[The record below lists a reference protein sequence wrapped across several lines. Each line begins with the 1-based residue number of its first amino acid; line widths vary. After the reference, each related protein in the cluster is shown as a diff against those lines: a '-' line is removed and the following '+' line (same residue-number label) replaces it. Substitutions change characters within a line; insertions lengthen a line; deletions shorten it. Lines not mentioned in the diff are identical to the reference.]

1 VDRLATGQTGK
12 QPVSLGLLGAAAFM
26 VIADVRVIDPLLHII
41 ANEFNVGVGS
51 AAVIVSAYT
60 IPYGLFQLV
69 YGPLGDRIGKLRVI
83 TAALTAFAVGTALC
97 AFVSNIALL
106 TLLRFLT
113 GMFAAGI
120 IPVTL
125 AYIGDNFPYV
135 ERQAAIGKYLSALV
149 LGQVLGG
156 SLGGIFGEYISW
168 RDIFLL
174 FGIVS
179 FAIAGLLWRGTRHFR
194 DGNRTSERFS
204 WKTFKPYY
212 QLLSQV
218 TARTVIVAVFIEGFC
233 FMGAFAYV
241 GAFLRDRYSLPYV
254 AIGFM
259 LSSFGVGGLIYS
271 RSVKWLVQRL
281 GEIGLMGVGGWL
293 MCICF
298 LAIAL
303 LQNWIL
309 FIPLTMVMGL
319 SFYMMH
325 STLQT
330 QATELAPEARG
341 TSVSLFAFSLFLGQG
356 IGAAVFGR
364 VVDNFSYVPCF
375 IIAGVVLAL
384 LATWLVKK
392 QKRKQLM
399 TND

>member
-1 VDRLATGQTGK
+1 MGRLAIGQTGK
-12 QPVSLGLLGAAAFM
+12 TPVSLGLLGAAAFM

-41 ANEFNVGVGS
+41 AKEFHVGVGS

-69 YGPLGDRIGKLRVI
+69 YGPLGDRIGKLQVI

-125 AYIGDNFPYV
+125 AYIGDNFPYT

-149 LGQVLGG
+149 LGQILGG

-168 RDIFLL
+168 RDIFLV

-179 FAIAGLLWRGTRHFR
+179 LAIAGLLWRGTRHFR
-194 DGNRTSERFS
+194 DGNRSTQRFS
-204 WKTFKPYY
+204 WATFKPYY
-212 QLLSQV
+212 QLLTQA

-233 FMGAFAYV
+233 LMGAFAYV
-241 GAFLRDRYSLPYV
+241 GAFLRDRYGLPYV
-254 AIGFM
+254 TIGFM
-259 LSSFGVGGLIYS
+259 LSSFGLGGLIYS

-293 MCICF
+293 MCVCF

-303 LQNWIL
+303 LHNWIL
-309 FIPLTMVMGL
+309 FIPFSILMGL
-319 SFYMMH
+319 AFYMMH

-341 TSVSLFAFSLFLGQG
+341 TAVSLFAFSLFIGQG

-364 VVDNFSYVPCF
+364 IVDNFGYVPCF
-375 IIAGVVLAL
+375 IIAGIAIAL
-384 LATWLVKK
+384 LAIWLVKK
-392 QKRKQLM
+392 ADTHT
-399 TND
+399 TNDK

>member
-1 VDRLATGQTGK
+1 MIRLATEK
-12 QPVSLGLLGAAAFM
+12 ASKKPVSLGLLGASAFI

-41 ANEFNVGVGS
+41 ADEFKVGVGS

-69 YGPLGDRIGKLRVI
+69 YGPLGDRIGKLKVI
-83 TAALTAFAVGTALC
+83 TAALTAFAVGTAAC
-97 AFVSNIALL
+97 AFMPNIILL

-125 AYIGDNFPYV
+125 AYIGDNFPYE

-149 LGQVLGG
+149 LGQILGG

-168 RDIFLL
+168 RDIFLV

-179 FAIAGLLWRGTRHFR
+179 LGVSILLWRGMRHLS
-194 DGNRTSERFS
+194 DGHRPQSQAARF
-204 WKTFKPYY
+204 TFQPYY
-212 QLLSQV
+212 QLLIQPV
-218 TARTVIVAVFIEGFC
+218 ARTVIIGVFVEGFC
-233 FMGAFAYV
+233 LFGGFAYV
-241 GAFLRDRYSLPYV
+241 GAFLRDRYNLPYV

-259 LSSFGVGGLIYS
+259 LSSFGLGGLIYS
-271 RSVKWLVQRL
+271 RSVKWLVNKL
-281 GEIGLMGVGGWL
+281 GERGLMGVGGLL
-293 MCICF
+293 MCISF

-303 LQNWIL
+303 FQNWVL
-309 FIPLTMVMGL
+309 FVPFSIIMGL
-319 SFYMMH
+319 GFYMMH

-341 TSVSLFAFSLFLGQG
+341 TAVSLFAFNLFIGQG

-364 VVDNFSYVPCF
+364 VVDNFGYVPCF
-375 IIAGVVLAL
+375 IFAGIAIAL
-384 LATWLVKK
+384 LSLWLVKQTQHPLK
-392 QKRKQLM
+392 AKG
-399 TND
+399 

>member
-1 VDRLATGQTGK
+1 MGRLAIGQTGK
-12 QPVSLGLLGAAAFM
+12 TPVSLGLLGAAAFM

-41 ANEFNVGVGS
+41 ANEFHVGVGS

-69 YGPLGDRIGKLRVI
+69 YGPLGDRIGKLKVI
-83 TAALTAFAVGTALC
+83 TAALTAFAVGTTLC

-125 AYIGDNFPYV
+125 AYIGDNFPYT

-149 LGQVLGG
+149 LGQILGG

-179 FAIAGLLWRGTRHFR
+179 LAIAGLLWRGTRHFK
-194 DGNRTSERFS
+194 DGNRSTERFS
-204 WKTFKPYY
+204 LATFKPYY
-212 QLLSQV
+212 QLLTQP
-218 TARTVIVAVFIEGFC
+218 TARTVIIAVFIEGFC
-233 FMGAFAYV
+233 LMGAFAYI
-241 GAFLRDRYSLPYV
+241 GAFLRDRYGLPYV
-254 AIGFM
+254 TIGFM
-259 LSSFGVGGLIYS
+259 LSSFGLGGLIYS

-293 MCICF
+293 MCVCF

-303 LQNWIL
+303 LHNWLL
-309 FIPLTMVMGL
+309 FIPFSTLMGL
-319 SFYMMH
+319 AFYMMH

-330 QATELAPEARG
+330 QATELTPEARG
-341 TSVSLFAFSLFLGQG
+341 TAVSLFAFNLFIGQG

-364 VVDNFSYVPCF
+364 VVDNFGYVPCF
-375 IIAGVVLAL
+375 IIAGIALAI
-384 LATWLVKK
+384 LATWLFKK
-392 QKRKQLM
+392 GKQEEAARG
-399 TND
+399 

>member
-1 VDRLATGQTGK
+1 MGRLIGQTDK
-12 QPVSLGLLGAAAFM
+12 TPVSLGLLGAAAFM

-69 YGPLGDRIGKLRVI
+69 YGPLGDRIGKLKVI

-125 AYIGDNFPYV
+125 AYIGDNFPYT

-149 LGQVLGG
+149 LGQILGG

-179 FAIAGLLWRGTRHFR
+179 LAIAGLLWRGTRNFR
-194 DGNRTSERFS
+194 DGNRSTERFS
-204 WKTFKPYY
+204 LATFKPYY
-212 QLLSQV
+212 QLLTQP
-218 TARTVIVAVFIEGFC
+218 TARTVIIAVFIEGFC
-233 FMGAFAYV
+233 LMGAFAYV
-241 GAFLRDRYSLPYV
+241 GAFLRDRYGLPYV
-254 AIGFM
+254 TIGFM
-259 LSSFGVGGLIYS
+259 LSSFGLGGLIYS

-281 GEIGLMGVGGWL
+281 GETRLMGVGGWS

-303 LQNWIL
+303 LHNWLL
-309 FIPLTMVMGL
+309 FIPFCTLMGL
-319 SFYMMH
+319 AFYMMH

-341 TSVSLFAFSLFLGQG
+341 TAVSLFAFNLFIGQG

-364 VVDNFSYVPCF
+364 VVDNFGYAPCF
-375 IIAGVVLAL
+375 IIAGIALAI
-384 LATWLVKK
+384 LATWLFKK
-392 QKRKQLM
+392 GKPEEAARG
-399 TND
+399 